1 MLSPGWGRLCRPPR
15 PWLSW
20 PAAPAARGGGGR
32 KARPSPQHPVGVV
45 LKPEPGATGSS
56 WASPT
61 GPEGGERGSPRALSG
76 SPASP
81 TASLQGPR
89 RRCSASLP
97 PTQAQRLST
106 KSSGP
111 QSHHTQ
117 PGRGTSARLRG
128 SCQGQR
134 ARLQERPAPGGEQP
148 CTSSPTRG
156 VLLGRLPL
164 KMGAHPGPGPRAP
177 LSPAAVRQTLSSAQ
191 TRQMD
196 WPGGWSPRHT
206 APSNARPPG
215 NLPTSLPGTGE
226 FAPLTPS
233 QATATAG

>member
-1 MLSPGWGRLCRPPR
+1 MS
-15 PWLSW
+15 
-20 PAAPAARGGGGR
+20 
-32 KARPSPQHPVGVV
+32 
-45 LKPEPGATGSS
+45 GAHL
-56 WASPT
+56 
-61 GPEGGERGSPRALSG
+61 GPCPG

-81 TASLQGPR
+81 TASPQGPR

-111 QSHHTQ
+111 QSRHAQ
-117 PGRGTSARLRG
+117 PSRGTSVKLWG

-148 CTSSPTRG
+148 CTPSPTWG

-164 KMGAHPGPGPRAP
+164 KMGARPGPGPQAP

-196 WPGGWSPRHT
+196 WPGGWSPRHI
-206 APSNARPPG
+206 APSQRQAPGQPAHFPARDWRVRSTHP
-215 NLPTSLPGTGE
+215 LPGHHHCWMSRESLNPG
-226 FAPLTPS
+226 S
-233 QATATAG
+233 QAPPSWPESAGQLPNFPARRPYQKMHPTP